1 MYNIRVA
8 AAKEFVV
15 VDTIALLEQCAPQVA
30 PALMGALVRRE
41 SAWRPLAIGMD
52 GEQEPVRQP
61 RTLTEAVEQ
70 ARSLSSKGRGF
81 SVGLAQIHVSNV
93 TRHGLTWEQAFDPC
107 LNLRSGQQ
115 ILLDFHRRA
124 RVAGYA
130 GAQAVHAALRGY
142 NAGDIDRRAADVY
155 ARRILQEVA
164 DPSSRP
170 AVNKGKAADQAR
182 APGSDPAQR
191 AEDMRL
197 GAGASMAAAPADE
210 AQEIFAKEPAV
221 RGF

>member
-1 MYNIRVA
+1 M
-8 AAKEFVV
+8 

-130 GAQAVHAALRGY
+130 GPQAVHAALRGY

-155 ARRILQEVA
+155 ARRILQAAA

-170 AVNKGKAADQAR
+170 AVNMDKATDLAR
-182 APGSDPAQR
+182 APGSDLAQR
-191 AEDMRL
+191 AKDVRL

-210 AQEIFAKEPAV
+210 AREIFAKEPAV